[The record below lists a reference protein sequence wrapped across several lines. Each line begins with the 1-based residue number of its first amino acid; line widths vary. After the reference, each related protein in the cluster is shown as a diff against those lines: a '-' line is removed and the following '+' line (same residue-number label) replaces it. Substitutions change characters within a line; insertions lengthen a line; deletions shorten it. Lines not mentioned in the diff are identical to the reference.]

1 MDLAVIEQKLSRRPH
16 SPMFARLADAYL
28 KEGKA
33 EVARE
38 LLLSGLEKYPSY
50 PAAHLVLARA
60 YAADRLFADAIRHLR
75 IAAAAI
81 PEAGHLAALEAEWEI
96 QSAPHEEPIAADDAI
111 EEANIP
117 TAHDVAVAQAAVI
130 ESVAEEVSPATDLE
144 PAVIEAVAEEVVPA
158 VEVATEPAPVVAAE
172 EPVRPAVEQ
181 PVQPAPRTTRH
192 QAPARKIEDGRIVS
206 KTLAEIYAMQGEY
219 GEAIITYTM
228 LKQHRPE
235 MTPECDLRISEL
247 EAALQA
253 KLNQQ
258 KVALTK

>member
-33 EVARE
+33 DLARE
-38 LLLSGLEKYPSY
+38 LILSGLEKYPSY

-60 YAADRLFADAIRHLR
+60 YAADGMFTEAIGHLR
-75 IAAAAI
+75 TAAAAI
-81 PEAGHLAALEAEWEI
+81 PEAGHLAALEAEWE
-96 QSAPHEEPIAADDAI
+96 SLMARPEEPPVAGDTI
-111 EEANIP
+111 EEAEIP
-117 TAHDVAVAQAAVI
+117 TPHDVAVAQTV
-130 ESVAEEVSPATDLE
+130 VAEETVVAPAPE
-144 PAVIEAVAEEVVPA
+144 PAIIEVVAEEVVPA
-158 VEVATEPAPVVAAE
+158 IVPEPQPEPAP
-172 EPVRPAVEQ
+172 PVRRP
-181 PVQPAPRTTRH
+181 
-192 QAPARKIEDGRIVS
+192 APARRIEDGRIVS

-235 MTPECDLRISEL
+235 MTPECDLRIGEL
-247 EAALQA
+247 ESALQA

-258 KVALTK
+258 KQALTK